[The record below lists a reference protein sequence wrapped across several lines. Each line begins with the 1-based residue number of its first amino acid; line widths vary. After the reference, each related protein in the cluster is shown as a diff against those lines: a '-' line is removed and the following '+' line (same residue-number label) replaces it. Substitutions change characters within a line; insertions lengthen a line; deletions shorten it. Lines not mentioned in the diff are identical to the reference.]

1 MTVHQYQ
8 TITYN
13 NVQKRTS
20 KTAAATPFN
29 YKTRAITGN
38 VSTLQGDYIRARARV
53 NMKCKQHIHTCA
65 RSRSHTRCRRTSL
78 HTSVAAAAAASGTCC
93 PAAAEHTST
102 CVCVPLR
109 WSSSIVFV
117 VVVRF
122 YNPTPN
128 KCVGNN
134 IH

>member
-78 HTSVAAAAAASGTCC
+78 HASVAAAAASGTCC